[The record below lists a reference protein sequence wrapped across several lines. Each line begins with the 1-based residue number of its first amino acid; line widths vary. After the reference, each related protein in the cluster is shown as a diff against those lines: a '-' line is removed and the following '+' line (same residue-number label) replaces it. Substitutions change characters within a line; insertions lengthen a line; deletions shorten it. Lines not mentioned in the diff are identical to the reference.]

1 MRRLSRNIV
10 VWILGGLAG
19 CISASSG
26 KPDTGSVSRTEL
38 LYVISGGWHTE
49 IGLPVGTIVGPLA
62 ALKAEFPGARYL
74 VFGWGARDYY
84 TAPNPGIGDILRALA
99 PGPAVMLV
107 IPVQMSPEVFFG
119 GSNVVVIHVSPDGIE
134 RLSEHLWSYLA
145 IDKERLP
152 RRIGTGPSPQSIFYA
167 STGTYNLG
175 HTCNTWTAEALQ
187 VSGSP
192 VSTAGVVFASQVL
205 DQVRP
210 LLEPAHE
217 HTRNTAGPVLKF

>member
-26 KPDTGSVSRTEL
+26 KPDTGSLSRTEL

-49 IGLPVGTIVGPLA
+49 IGLPVGRSWSVCGSEGRISGRTLPCLRLGC
-62 ALKAEFPGARYL
+62 ARL
-74 VFGWGARDYY
+74 LHSSKSRDRGYS
-84 TAPNPGIGDILRALA
+84 RALA

-107 IPVQMSPEVFFG
+107 IPLQMSPEVFFG
-119 GSNVVVIHVSPDGIE
+119 RSNVVVIHVSPDGIE

-167 STGTYNLG
+167 STA
-175 HTCNTWTAEALQ
+175 CA
-187 VSGSP
+187 
-192 VSTAGVVFASQVL
+192 AGC
-205 DQVRP
+205 
-210 LLEPAHE
+210 
-217 HTRNTAGPVLKF
+217 